1 MVPIFRML
9 QNQGPLMRLVSAV
22 LLLLAVFAVA
32 LFLGL
37 FVFIA
42 ILGAMLVLGIALYLR
57 LLWLRRKWT
66 KRPPART
73 RGGVT
78 LEGEYTRRP
87 PEDKD

>member
-1 MVPIFRML
+1 MGPIFRFM
-9 QNQGPLMRLVSAV
+9 QNQGPLMRMVSAV
-22 LLLLAVFAVA
+22 LLLAVFAVA

-66 KRPPART
+66 KRPPVRA

-78 LEGEYTRRP
+78 LEGEYTRQP
-87 PEDKD
+87 PEDKG